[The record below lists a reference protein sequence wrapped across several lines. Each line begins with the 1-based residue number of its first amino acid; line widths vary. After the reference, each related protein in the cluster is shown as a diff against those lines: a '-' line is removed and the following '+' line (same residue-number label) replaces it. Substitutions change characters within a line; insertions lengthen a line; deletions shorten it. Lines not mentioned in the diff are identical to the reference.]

1 MHGEINIRLGA
12 ANRCLY
18 ALKTLFK
25 SKLLSRKTKEH
36 LYISY
41 IRPILTYACDTWAT
55 TKGDDEK
62 LRLFERKVLRKID
75 GPVFN
80 NTEQK
85 WEIRTNCTSFKKK
98 KMWSNLPEGQ
108 E

>member
-12 ANRCLY
+12 ASY

-25 SKLLSRKTKEH
+25 SKLLSRKAKEH
-36 LYISY
+36 LNISY
-41 IRPILTYACDTWAT
+41 IRPILTYAWATWAT
-55 TKGDDEK
+55 TRCDNEK
-62 LRLFERKVLRKID
+62 LRLFERKVLRKMY

-85 WEIRTNCTSFKKK
+85 WEIRMYAQKY
-98 KMWSNLPEGQ
+98 
-108 E
+108 